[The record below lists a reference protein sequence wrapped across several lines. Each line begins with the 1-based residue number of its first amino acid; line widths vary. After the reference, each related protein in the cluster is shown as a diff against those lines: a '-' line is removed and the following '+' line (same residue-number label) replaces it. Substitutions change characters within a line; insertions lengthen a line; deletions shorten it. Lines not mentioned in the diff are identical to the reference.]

1 MLLRAHSILG
11 AAGALLLIAAH
22 AAAAP
27 VAVSQSTPGLYTQA
41 FVRQAIERYERDG
54 RAATL
59 AYYNSMASV
68 DGEWYVFIA
77 DADGVLLAH
86 ATAPRLLGKSLHGP
100 DGTDATGYAF
110 GPVMTA
116 APAEGRWVDYLFLNP
131 VTGEPGTKHSWVVR
145 RGGLIF
151 GSGWYEPDPP
161 QSEPEAF
168 TQAFVRKALAHYD
181 KAGRAAT
188 LAYYNRM
195 ASVDG
200 EWYVFITDENG
211 ILIAHA
217 TAPDLLGK
225 SLYGP
230 EGTDSSGHA
239 FGAQIAAAP
248 EEGVWVDYRYRNPVT
263 GEEGSKHSWVV
274 RRDGLIFGSGWY
286 EPE

>member
-1 MLLRAHSILG
+1 MLRANSLLG
-11 AAGALLLIAAH
+11 VAGALLLIAAH
-22 AAAAP
+22 AVAAP
-27 VAVSQSTPGLYTQA
+27 VEVSQSTPGLYTQA
-41 FVRQAIERYERDG
+41 FVQQAIERYERDG

-59 AYYNSMASV
+59 AYYNGMASV

-77 DADGVLLAH
+77 DEDGVLLAH
-86 ATAPRLLGKSLHGP
+86 ATAPHLLGNSLHGP

-116 APAEGRWVDYLFLNP
+116 APAEGTWVDYLFLNP
-131 VTGEPGTKHSWVVR
+131 VTGKPGTKHSWVVR

-168 TQAFVRKALAHYD
+168 TQAFVEKALAYYD

-200 EWYVFITDENG
+200 EWYVFIVDQNG

-217 TAPDLLGK
+217 TAPGLLGK

-230 EGTDSSGHA
+230 EGIDSSGYA
-239 FGAQIAAAP
+239 FGAEIAAAT

-263 GEEGSKHSWVV
+263 EAEGSKHSWVV